1 MAAVCFPTFTIK
13 LNMSSILRY
22 EFRII
27 IDFLYFLEHAILG
40 EPEPWSF
47 PDLHVLNSITNI
59 EKMKTLTE
67 IQKKYIHGNVG
78 QHWDF
83 QYFICF
89 VDLSRDRGLPRTD
102 FLSS

>member
-67 IQKKYIHGNVG
+67 IQKKIHSWERWTTLGFPIF
-78 QHWDF
+78 HMF
-83 QYFICF
+83 C
-89 VDLSRDRGLPRTD
+89 
-102 FLSS
+102 